1 MISLAIDWGNTR
13 IKMGWFRQGMLIR
26 KETAAS
32 VAEAVAHTLQHTAT
46 HVIISSVNE
55 EAEALLQEISVPGE
69 KLVLSPALSLP
80 ITLDYETPQTLGVD
94 RLAAACGAIHLFPH
108 TPCLIVDAGTCIT
121 YDYVDDQH
129 VFRGGSIA
137 PGLAMRLKAMHTFT
151 ARLPLVEIAGTAPL
165 LGKSTQAAM
174 QSGALR
180 GMTAEI
186 NGMIEQHRN
195 QTANLHVLLTGGDA
209 QLFENQVK
217 PPIFAAPDLVL
228 LGLNRI
234 LTHHVGF

>member
-1 MISLAIDWGNTR
+1 MTSLVIDWGNTR
-13 IKMGWFRQGMLIR
+13 IKMAWFRQAALIQ
-26 KETAAS
+26 KESAAS
-32 VAEAVAHTLQHTAT
+32 VAEAVALTRQYTAT
-46 HVIISSVNE
+46 HVIISSVND
-55 EAEALLQEISVPGE
+55 EASSLLSQLSIPGE
-69 KLVLSPALSLP
+69 KLILSTALSRP

-108 TPCLIVDAGTCIT
+108 TPCLIIDAGTCIT
-121 YDYVDDQH
+121 YDYVDAQH

-137 PGLAMRLKAMHTFT
+137 PGLSMRLKAMHTFT
-151 ARLPLVEIAGTAPL
+151 ARLPLVELSGTAPL

-174 QSGALR
+174 QSGAFR
-180 GMTAEI
+180 GMAAEI
-186 NGMIEQHRN
+186 NGMIEQHR
-195 QTANLHVLLTGGDA
+195 QSVPHLQVLLTGGDA

-234 LTHHVGF
+234 LTHHVGL